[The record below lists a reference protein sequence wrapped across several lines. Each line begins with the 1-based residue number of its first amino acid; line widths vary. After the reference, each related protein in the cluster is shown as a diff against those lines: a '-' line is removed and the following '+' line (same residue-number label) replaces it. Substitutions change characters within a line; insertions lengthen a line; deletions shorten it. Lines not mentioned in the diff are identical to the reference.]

1 MSLVGID
8 TGGTFTDLVFY
19 DEDEKRI
26 VVSKIPT
33 LRGRED
39 AVFLEA
45 LEGLDLSAIGRIT
58 HGTTVG
64 TNAILEGAGARTAV
78 LTTRGFR
85 DVLEIGRTQ
94 RLVPQSLFDPK
105 FVRPKPVVPR
115 EMRLEIG
122 ERVLA
127 DGRIET
133 RVEQAQ
139 VAGLTEHLKRL
150 GAEAVAI
157 CYLHA
162 YANGEN
168 ERRTA
173 EHLGKMLPGVYLSLS
188 HEVVPEY
195 REFERFS
202 TTALNAYLGPRIRN
216 YVGRLEEALREKGSR
231 ASLFIMTSGGGMLDA
246 ERATRFP
253 VRTILS
259 GPAGG
264 VVGGVSLAESL
275 GLDHLI
281 TYDMGGT
288 STDVCLIRDR
298 RPVVSTENT
307 IGAYPL
313 KTSQLQINTVGA
325 GGGSIAWR
333 DEDGALHV
341 GPRSAGARPGPACYG
356 FGGGEPTVTDAN
368 VALSRIGPRTPLA
381 GGLELH
387 PEKAE
392 RALLSLAGELGI
404 SGAVSMARGVVD
416 LAVMRMVSSIRE
428 ISIERGFDP
437 REHTLLAY
445 GGAGPLHAALIAGE
459 LSMSS
464 VVVPRFPGNFS
475 AVGLLMAD
483 AVQENV
489 GTCFM
494 ALEDA
499 EENALERIFE
509 KLESPCAEQLRGA
522 GLNEI
527 DTLRY
532 ADVRY
537 VGQAFELTIPV
548 PETRGWLGSLGGDFH
563 ARYEARYGHC
573 HPGDPL
579 EIVNLR
585 VRVSGMVDKLGW
597 VKAESPGGGLDA
609 ALKERRSVVFEEEVP
624 DCPVYQRDSLP
635 VDVEISGPAVIEE
648 YGSNT
653 LVPPGWTAKRDA
665 YGHLHLSATG

>member
-1 MSLVGID
+1 M
-8 TGGTFTDLVFY
+8 
-19 DEDEKRI
+19 
-26 VVSKIPT
+26 VSKIPT
-33 LRGRED
+33 LRGKED

-45 LEGLDLSAIGRIT
+45 MRGLDLAGIRRIT

-64 TNAILEGAGARTAV
+64 TNAILEGAGARTAL

-85 DVLEIGRTQ
+85 DVLEVGRTQ

-115 EMRLEIG
+115 EMRLEIE

-127 DGRIET
+127 DGQVEI
-133 RVEQAQ
+133 RVEKAQ
-139 VAGLTEHLKRL
+139 VQKLAELLKHL
-150 GAEAVAI
+150 GAEALAI

-168 ERRTA
+168 ERNTA
-173 EHLGKMLPGVYLSLS
+173 ELLEEMLPGVYLALS

-202 TTALNAYLGPRIRN
+202 TAAMNAYLGPKIRN
-216 YVGRLEEALREKGSR
+216 YMSRLEGVLGEQGCHAP
-231 ASLFIMTSGGGMLDA
+231 LFIMASGGGMLDA
-246 ERATRFP
+246 ERAARFP

-275 GLDHLI
+275 GVDHLI

-298 RPVVSTENT
+298 MPIVSTNNT

-333 DEDGALHV
+333 DEDDVLHV
-341 GPRSAGARPGPACYG
+341 GPKSAGACPGPACYG
-356 FGGGEPTVTDAN
+356 LGGEEPTVTDAN
-368 VALSRIGPRTPLA
+368 VALSRIGPRTLLA
-381 GGLELH
+381 GRIELH

-392 RALLSLAGELGI
+392 RTLASLAGALGI
-404 SGAVSMARGVVD
+404 SDAVSMARGVVD
-416 LAVMRMVSSIRE
+416 LAIMKMVSSIRE

-445 GGAGPLHAALIAGE
+445 GGAGPLHAAQIAKE

-483 AVQENV
+483 VIQENV
-489 GTCFM
+489 GTCFV

-499 EENALERIFE
+499 RESALDRIFE
-509 KLESPCAEQLRGA
+509 NLMTPCARQMYKS
-522 GLNEI
+522 GLNEVE
-527 DTLRY
+527 TLRY
-532 ADVRY
+532 VDVRY

-548 PETRGWLGSLGGDFH
+548 PESKDWLDSLGGDFH
-563 ARYEARYGHC
+563 SHYEARYGHC
-573 HPGDPL
+573 HPGDAL

-585 VRVSGMVDKLGW
+585 VRVSGKVDKLGW
-597 VKAESPGGGLDA
+597 VNVENPGGGLEDA
-609 ALKERRSVVFEEEVP
+609 LQERRSVVFEENIP
-624 DCPVYQRDSLP
+624 DCPVYRRDSLP
-635 VDVEISGPAVIEE
+635 MDLEISGPAVIEE
-648 YGSNT
+648 YGANT
-653 LVPPGWTAKRDA
+653 LVPPGWTVRRDPH
-665 YGHLHLSATG
+665 GHLHLGAPG

>member
-19 DEDEKRI
+19 HEDEKRI
-26 VVSKIPT
+26 EVSKIPT
-33 LRGRED
+33 LRGSED
-39 AVFLEA
+39 AVFLD
-45 LEGLDLSAIGRIT
+45 GVKNLDLSAIERIT

-64 TNAILEGAGARTAV
+64 TNAILEGAGARTAL

-105 FVRPKPVVPR
+105 FVRPRPVVPR
-115 EMRLEIG
+115 ELRLEIE
-122 ERVLA
+122 ERALA

-133 RVEQAQ
+133 RVQEADIEEQA
-139 VAGLTEHLKRL
+139 ERLKSL
-150 GAEAVAI
+150 GAQAVAI
-157 CYLHA
+157 CFLHA

-168 ERRTA
+168 EKRTA
-173 EHLGKMLPGVYLSLS
+173 NFLEKMLPGVFLSIS

-202 TTALNAYLGPRIRN
+202 TTALNAYLGPRIKN
-216 YVGRLEEALREKGSR
+216 YVGRLEGALKEKGCR
-231 ASLFIMTSGGGMLDA
+231 APLFIMTSGGGMLDA
-246 ERATRFP
+246 GRAAQFP

-264 VVGGVSLAESL
+264 VVGGVSVAESL
-275 GLDHLI
+275 KLDHLI

-298 RPVVSTENT
+298 RPLVSTDNT

-341 GPRSAGARPGPACYG
+341 GPKSAGARPGPACYG

-368 VALSRIGPRTPLA
+368 VVLSRIGPRTLLA

-387 PEKAE
+387 PDKSE
-392 RALLSLAGELGI
+392 RALTLLAGELGI
-404 SGAVSMARGVVD
+404 SGAVSMARGVLD
-416 LAVMRMVSSIRE
+416 LAIARMVSSIRE

-445 GGAGPLHAALIAGE
+445 GGAGPLHAALIARE
-459 LSMSS
+459 LSMSN

-489 GTCFM
+489 GTCFV

-499 EENALERIFE
+499 QESALEGVFE
-509 KLESPCAEQLRGA
+509 KLEAPCAGRLHGA
-522 GLNEI
+522 GLDEI
-527 DTLRY
+527 QTIRY

-537 VGQAFELTIPV
+537 VGQAFELTMPV
-548 PETRGWLGSLGGDFH
+548 PESKGWLKDVSGDFH

-585 VRVSGMVDKLGW
+585 VRVSGMVDKLKW
-597 VKAESPGGGLDA
+597 VKAENHGGALEDA
-609 ALKERRSVVFEEEVP
+609 LLERRCVVFEEEVP
-624 DCPVYQRDSLP
+624 DCPVYRRDSLP
-635 VDVEISGPAVIEE
+635 SDTEISGPAIIEE
-648 YGSNT
+648 YGSNS
-653 LVPPGWTAKRDA
+653 LVPPGWAARQDA
-665 YGHLHLSATG
+665 EGHLHLSASG